1 MPGSPARDLEL
12 PSGVKRWRDFVAL
25 SQVLSAFI
33 ISPKPNFNSPV
44 TLF

>member
-33 ISPKPNFNSPV
+33 ISPKPNFNSPA